1 MDRIEIKTKSGFE
14 AVIDPAALDDME
26 LLEDMSRMDAGE
38 EWLAARVVA
47 RLLGAEQK
55 RKLYEFCR
63 NPETGRVSVTK
74 VSEVL
79 MELFS
84 SEALKK

>member
-26 LLEDMSRMDAGE
+26 LLEDMARMDAGE
-38 EWLAARVVA
+38 EWLAARVVT

-63 NPETGRVSVTK
+63 SPETGRVSVTK

>member
-1 MDRIEIKTKSGFE
+1 MEGIHIKTESGFE

-26 LLEDMSRMDAGE
+26 LLEDMARMDAGE
-38 EWLAARVVA
+38 EWLAARVVT

-55 RKLYEFCR
+55 KALYEFCR
-63 NPETGRVSVTK
+63 NPETGRVSVSK

-79 MELFS
+79 GELFAS
-84 SEALKK
+84 DEIKK

>member
-1 MDRIEIKTKSGFE
+1 MDGIEIKTKSGFE

>member
-1 MDRIEIKTKSGFE
+1 MDKIEVKTKSGFE

-26 LLEDMSRMDAGE
+26 LLEDMARMDAGE
-38 EWLAARVVA
+38 EWLAARVVT

>member
-84 SEALKK
+84 SDALKK

>member
-1 MDRIEIKTKSGFE
+1 MDGIRIKTASGFE

-26 LLEDMSRMDAGE
+26 LLEDMARMDAGE

-55 RKLYEFCR
+55 KKLYEFCR
-63 NPETGRVSVTK
+63 SPETGRVSVTK

-79 MELFS
+79 MELFAS
-84 SEALKK
+84 DALKK

>member
-26 LLEDMSRMDAGE
+26 LLEDMARMDAGE
-38 EWLAARVVA
+38 EWLAARVVT
-47 RLLGAEQK
+47 RLLGFAQK
-55 RKLYEFCR
+55 KRLYEFCR

>member
-1 MDRIEIKTKSGFE
+1 MERIEIKTKSGFE
-14 AVIDPAALDDME
+14 AAIDPAALDDME
-26 LLEDMSRMDAGE
+26 LLEDMARMDAGE
-38 EWLAARVVA
+38 EWLAARVVT

>member
-1 MDRIEIKTKSGFE
+1 MEGIHIKTKGGLE
-14 AVIDPAALDDME
+14 VIIDPAALDDME

-38 EWLAARVVA
+38 EWLAARVVT

>member
-26 LLEDMSRMDAGE
+26 LLEDMARMDAGE
-38 EWLAARVVA
+38 EWLAARVVT
-47 RLLGAEQK
+47 RLLGPEQK
-55 RKLYEFCR
+55 KRLYEFCR

-79 MELFS
+79 MELFA

>member
-38 EWLAARVVA
+38 EWLAARVVT

>member
-1 MDRIEIKTKSGFE
+1 MDGIEIKTKSGFE

-79 MELFS
+79 MELFTS
-84 SEALKK
+84 DALKK

>member
-1 MDRIEIKTKSGFE
+1 MDGIKVKTASGFE

-26 LLEDMSRMDAGE
+26 LLEDMARMDAGE
-38 EWLAARVVA
+38 EWLAARVVT

-63 NPETGRVSVTK
+63 DPETGRVPYTK

-79 MELFS
+79 GELFT
-84 SEALKK
+84 SEILKK